1 LLHANQKGAI
11 GKPWL
16 SYCLGQLANQ
26 HQGKIVSELT
36 TMPQFAG
43 LTQADSYYQEALAGG
58 LGEALPI
65 ALGLQ
70 LARQGELIIAAV
82 GDGSYLFA

>member
-1 LLHANQKGAI
+1 MKPSSTPVKKGRLAN
-11 GKPWL
+11 PRL

-43 LTQADSYYQEALAGG
+43 LTQVDSYYQEALAGG

-65 ALGLQ
+65 ALGAA
-70 LARQGELIIAAV
+70 ARPAG
-82 GDGSYLFA
+82 